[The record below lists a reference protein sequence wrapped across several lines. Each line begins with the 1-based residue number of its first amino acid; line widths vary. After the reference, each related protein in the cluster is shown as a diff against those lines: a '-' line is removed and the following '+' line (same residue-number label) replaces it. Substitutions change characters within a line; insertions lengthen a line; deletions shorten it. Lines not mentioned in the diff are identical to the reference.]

1 MRPMNRPQ
9 AKKEVNKDYV
19 FNAIRKYNQLK
30 QRPMV
35 RQQTYLDAVLSAVG
49 IHAGLLPKSRAI
61 APSLELEERQRVV

>member
-1 MRPMNRPQ
+1 MNRPQ